1 MRYVVRLNPK
11 AFNPLTRT
19 LIENRLWEV
28 EQCADKDSGRVIWHC
43 ADVRFG
49 NDRLVPPVAAVK
61 ALLTPKDSMKP
72 KPAVWE
78 LKYIGYA
85 ARGQDNAIVI
95 IGVQDN
101 G

>member
-1 MRYVVRLNPK
+1 MRYIVRLNPK
-11 AFNPLTRT
+11 AFNPLTRK

-28 EQCADKDSGRVIWHC
+28 EQVADKDSGTVIWHC
-43 ADVRFG
+43 GDVRFG
-49 NDRLVPPVAAVK
+49 NDRLVPPVDAVK
-61 ALLTPKDSMKP
+61 ALFAPRDLSKSKP
-72 KPAVWE
+72 PVWD
-78 LKYIGYA
+78 LRYIGYA